1 MAPDDLKELLALG
14 TDVLMVARHAEDA
27 VGGLEAGKRREVR
40 VALKNGSLPVERTV
54 GEVARDEDEVGL
66 RLIDDLHH
74 GFGAGGGKEVRGV
87 QVRDL
92 GDLEALELGRK
103 VPDGHGH
110 RLDRRLGE
118 RVPGRGD
125 AEEDAEDG
133 HEARRDDR
141 EKIALLDGQPH
152 LPAHESAHAADHV
165 ARERQ
170 QEEPVGKAHEEP
182 RDGQRVDDEG
192 ALEEVRHVEKG
203 EVRGA
208 RKRKEGRDG
217 KLRGRAEMG
226 DADRAPDAV
235 GGHQCR
241 DERADEI
248 DGDVHGN
255 GIGLV
260 VWWFGRLLRKA

>member
-66 RLIDDLHH
+66 RLIDGLHH

-92 GDLEALELGRK
+92 GDLEALELGRQ

-141 EKIALLDGQPH
+141 EEVALLDGKPH

-248 DGDVHGN
+248 DGDVHGT
-255 GIGLV
+255 
-260 VWWFGRLLRKA
+260 